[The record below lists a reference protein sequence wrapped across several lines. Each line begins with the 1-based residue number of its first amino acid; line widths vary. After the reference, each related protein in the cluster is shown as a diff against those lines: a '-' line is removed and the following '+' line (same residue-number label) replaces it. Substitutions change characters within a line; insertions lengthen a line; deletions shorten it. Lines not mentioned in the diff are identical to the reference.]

1 MSPAV
6 RTVARGGGSTL
17 AKVRTHARIAAV
29 GLIALGLAGC
39 AGSGPAGSSGGS
51 TAAVTVTT
59 TVGGTLQAQY
69 EQAIA
74 RAAPSVVEIKSA
86 SGLGSGIVLDAKGD
100 IVTNAHV
107 VGTDTAFT
115 VVTAA
120 GRQYAARLVGSFPPN
135 DVAVIHVSGADL
147 RPAAFADSSQLQPG
161 EIVLAM
167 GNPLGLQSSVT
178 DGIVSAVG
186 RTVSEPTGA
195 TLPNVIQTSA
205 AINPGNSGGA
215 LVDLEGEVVGIPTL
229 AAVDQELGGTAPG
242 IGFAIPS
249 NAVKDLAGQIVSHGK
264 VIDSHRAYLGVE
276 IGSLTGTSGVLVV
289 SVESGGPAARAGVR
303 EGDVIVR
310 VAGHA
315 TPTPTALGDVL
326 ANLKVGA
333 TVPVVLRHQ
342 DGSQSTVTVTLGSVP
357 G

>member
-1 MSPAV
+1 V
-6 RTVARGGGSTL
+6 VA
-17 AKVRTHARIAAV
+17 A
-29 GLIALGLAGC
+29 IALGLAGC
-39 AGSGPAGSSGGS
+39 AGSGAPASSGGGTTS
-51 TAAVTVTT
+51 VTVTST
-59 TVGGTLQAQY
+59 SAAATLQAQY

-86 SGLGSGIVLDAKGD
+86 TGLGSGIVLDDSGD

-107 VGTDTAFT
+107 VGTDTSFT
-115 VVTAA
+115 VVNAA
-120 GRQYAARLVGSFPPN
+120 GKQYSAKLVGSFPPN

-147 RPAAFADSSQLQPG
+147 RPATFADSSQLQPG

-215 LVDLEGEVVGIPTL
+215 LVDLAGEVVGIPTL

-264 VIDSHRAYLGVE
+264 VVNSHRAFLGVQ
-276 IGSLTGTSGVLVV
+276 IGALTGTTGVLVV

-303 EGDVIVR
+303 DGDVILGVD
-310 VAGHA
+310 GHS

-333 TVPVVLRHQ
+333 SVPVALRHQ
-342 DGSQSTVTVTLGSVP
+342 DGTRSTVTVTLGSVP